1 MSDEIQS
8 QAGGIQIDTMF
19 IDEGFGTLD
28 RDSLNNA
35 IQTLMKLSGENRLVG
50 IISHVKELK
59 ERIHKG
65 IIVTKDLHG
74 SHGSAAKVINEE

>member
-1 MSDEIQS
+1 
-8 QAGGIQIDTMF
+8 
-19 IDEGFGTLD
+19 
-28 RDSLNNA
+28 
-35 IQTLMKLSGENRLVG
+35 MKLSGENRLVG